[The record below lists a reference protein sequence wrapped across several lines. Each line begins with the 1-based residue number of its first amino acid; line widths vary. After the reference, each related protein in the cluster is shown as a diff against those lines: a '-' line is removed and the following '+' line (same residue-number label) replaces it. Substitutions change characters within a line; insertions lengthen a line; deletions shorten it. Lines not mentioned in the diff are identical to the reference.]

1 MLWNLYSNTS
11 GLNLLIT
18 AFALPSIAVVEIPRA
33 LKTASEEEGEGEEL
47 EEGAEAAEG
56 AEAPEGGA
64 AEETPAAEE

>member
-33 LKTASEEEGEGEEL
+33 LKTDSEEEEGEEL